1 MAKNELLDLI
11 LKDIKELE
19 ILVRGMQE
27 MSEVPALVQN
37 LAKTQ
42 TRNIYDGLS
51 KINDAG
57 LSVVKDQLARV
68 EALAKDGSVAPSI
81 AEEPVSV
88 VTDTS
93 VQNVQSVSYTEVD
106 KTSEESA
113 PLVDAPKI
121 SEPLVKET
129 LSEEKNEEPKKTII
143 VSQPIEKEQEP
154 KNFEPEIEKN
164 VDEDK
169 EIGTV
174 IASKVLKE
182 TQEKLITNERFRT
195 GVRSLNETIQVRKP
209 EIRFVVSLKK
219 AININDRFRYQKELF
234 SNDSSLMNDAIEKL
248 DAMNS
253 LEVAK
258 QYVSSFNWDESSDVV
273 SDFMAL
279 LEARFSRAN

>member
-93 VQNVQSVSYTEVD
+93 VQNVQSVSYTEVN

-143 VSQPIEKEQEP
+143 VSQTIEKEQET

-182 TQEKLITNERFRT
+182 TQERLITNERFRT

>member
-143 VSQPIEKEQEP
+143 VSQTIEKEQET

>member
-129 LSEEKNEEPKKTII
+129 LSEEKNEEPKKSII
-143 VSQPIEKEQEP
+143 VSQTIEKEQEM

>member
-93 VQNVQSVSYTEVD
+93 VQNVQSVSYAEVD

-113 PLVDAPKI
+113 PLVDVPKI

-129 LSEEKNEEPKKTII
+129 LSEKKNEEPKKTII
-143 VSQPIEKEQEP
+143 VSQPIEKEQET
-154 KNFEPEIEKN
+154 KNCEPEIEKN